1 MNGFALPR
9 RGFRIALTALKPG
22 GSFLLAQANRLL
34 LPSSLSV
41 DTKSKMHGTR
51 HTLEKEY
58 M

>member
-1 MNGFALPR
+1 MNGFVLPR

-51 HTLEKEY
+51 YTL
-58 M
+58 